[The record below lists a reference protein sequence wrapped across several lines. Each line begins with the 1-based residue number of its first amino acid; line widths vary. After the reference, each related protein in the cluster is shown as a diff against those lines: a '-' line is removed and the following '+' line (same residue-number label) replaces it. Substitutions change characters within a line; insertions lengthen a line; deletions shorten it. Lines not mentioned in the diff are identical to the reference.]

1 MMTVAAAAQAAGV
14 HETLIDKWC
23 RCGILPHYRFRKGA
37 KRGLVLIDPD
47 ELDGFLAGWR
57 EAERH
62 SETSAEQR

>member
-1 MMTVAAAAQAAGV
+1 MMTTAAAAQAAGV

-47 ELDGFLAGWR
+47 ELDGFLAGYR
-57 EAERH
+57 GEASPGRGGP
-62 SETSAEQR
+62 EQR

>member
-14 HETLIDKWC
+14 DVASIFKWC
-23 RCGILPHYRFRKGA
+23 RAGLLPHYRFRKGA

-47 ELDGFLAGWR
+47 ELVGFLAGWR
-57 EAERH
+57 EAECR